1 MDKGRADGNG
11 CKCIGFISPR
21 RVFIPAPR
29 SVACRSASCGLKV
42 DDYIARFRDEARV
55 GQSDDKTRTSGI
67 VMGRGNHPQS
77 SDRGC
82 GGGYHWAGYSILEHV
97 AFH

>member
-1 MDKGRADGNG
+1 MVMDASALDSYRRDGFLFPHRALL
-11 CKCIGFISPR
+11 
-21 RVFIPAPR
+21 
-29 SVACRSASCGLKV
+29 SAEAQACGLKV

-55 GQSDDKTRTSGI
+55 GRSDDKTRTSGI
-67 VMGRGNHPQS
+67 AMDRGNHPRS

-82 GGGYHWAGYSILEHV
+82 GGGYHWAGYSMLEHV